1 MELFDKYSPGMVL
14 IIILL
19 VILLLGQLS
28 ASIRNMKALK
38 KDAEK
43 PMDDIRSAIDTHGQ
57 RIGRLEQQNNDIA
70 DDLRSIHQKDVHRE
84 MADKAEQRAI
94 LALLNHAL
102 TGNNEHEMETA
113 KDNLNSVVWGE
124 SK

>member
-1 MELFDKYSPGMVL
+1 MDLFEKYPPGMVL

-28 ASIRNMKALK
+28 SSIRNMKALK

-43 PMDDIRSAIDTHGQ
+43 PMDDMKAIMKQHGEQ
-57 RIGRLEQQNNDIA
+57 IGGLEQQVKEIK
-70 DDLRSIHQKDVHRE
+70 DDLKSMHDKDAHRE
-84 MADKAEQRAI
+84 TAEKAEQRAI

-113 KDNLNSVVWGE
+113 KDDLNEVVWGE
-124 SK
+124 NK

>member
-57 RIGRLEQQNNDIA
+57 RIGILEQQNNDIA
-70 DDLRSIHQKDVHRE
+70 DDLRSIHEKAAHRE

>member
-1 MELFDKYSPGMVL
+1 MELFEKYPPGMVL

-19 VILLLGQLS
+19 VILLLGQLAS
-28 ASIRNMKALK
+28 SIRSMKALK

-43 PMDDIRSAIDTHGQ
+43 PMDDMKAIMKQHGEQ
-57 RIGRLEQQNNDIA
+57 IGGLQQQVKEIKEDIQSMH
-70 DDLRSIHQKDVHRE
+70 DKDAHRE
-84 MADKAEQRAI
+84 TAEKAEQRAI

-113 KDNLNSVVWGE
+113 KDDLNSVVWGE
-124 SK
+124 NK